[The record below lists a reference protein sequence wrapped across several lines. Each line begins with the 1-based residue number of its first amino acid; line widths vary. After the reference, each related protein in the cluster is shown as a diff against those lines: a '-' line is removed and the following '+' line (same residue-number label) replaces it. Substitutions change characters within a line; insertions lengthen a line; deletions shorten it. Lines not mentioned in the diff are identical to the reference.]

1 MTRLHIENKKNAHL
15 TDEAQELICFARIC
29 DIKSWEEVLNQYIEL
44 KEKIAPKKVLLL
56 LEDIGQCNYTSMHA
70 SMGDGLYFDVSEYIE
85 DGENEDASYENALP
99 FEVQYHIEQ
108 LLKPEN
114 HVSIRDLHG
123 KLIYSHQDLSTLI
136 QINMH
141 PEKIL
146 DECVEVKVLRNTTE
160 TQKFAAQLNG
170 YFSCDLN
177 PFESF
182 SLIQFLD
189 KNFGLEYIGLGAS
202 LLFFI
207 KTPKFTASSLDE
219 LFKDLDKIYSFNQT
233 MSTQLKEHF
242 LVHDYIILPYVESL
256 EVFVLD

>member
-1 MTRLHIENKKNAHL
+1 MARLQMENKKNVQF
-15 TDEAQELICFARIC
+15 TDEAQELICFAKIC
-29 DIKSWEEVLNQYIEL
+29 DIQSWKEVQNQYIEL
-44 KEKIAPKKVLLL
+44 KKKIAPKKVLLL

-70 SMGDGLYFDVSEYIE
+70 SMSDGLYFDLSEYLDE
-85 DGENEDASYENALP
+85 GESENISYENALP
-99 FEVQYHIEQ
+99 LEVQYHIKQ

-114 HVSIRDLHG
+114 QVSVRDLYG
-123 KLIYSHQDLSTLI
+123 KFSYSDQDLSILI

-146 DECVEVKVLRNTTE
+146 DKCIEVKVLRNTTE
-160 TQKFAAQLNG
+160 TQKFAAQPNG
-170 YFSCDLN
+170 YFSCDFN

-202 LLFFI
+202 LLFFS
-207 KTPKFTASSLDE
+207 KTPMFTSSKLDD
-219 LFKDLDKIYSFNQT
+219 LFKELKKIYNFNQT
-233 MSTQLKEHF
+233 MSTQLKEH
-242 LVHDYIILPYVESL
+242 LTNYDYIILPYVESL